1 MNFVVALQF
10 LIWFICSYAYSS
22 VIDATLIYFKD
33 LCPEKDLWCALEWSR
48 SSSMF
53 LVFSL
58 FGFKNE
64 YTFLFAAMDKLW
76 CGHSCWFIY
85 GDVWFPKTTLKC
97 PRNWEVI
104 QPHSPVEK
112 MVNFFISYCK
122 EHVFLYFFSD
132 THCIFFET
140 NPMNYWTFESF
151 DSFSLAGQSGSGSP
165 SKKTV
170 PNWHFPMQLDLLSDS
185 PRPRVSIPPPLYD
198 VTPGSTILT
207 AEAPAS
213 CNKMII

>member
-1 MNFVVALQF
+1 ML
-10 LIWFICSYAYSS
+10 LWSTLRICAQKKTCGVHWNDHVLLPCFWCFHCSDSKMSTHFYSQLWTS
-22 VIDATLIYFKD
+22 CGAAILVDLSMVIFDFHKPLWNV
-33 LCPEKDLWCALEWSR
+33 PEIGR
-48 SSSMF
+48 SSSHTLLLKKWSIF
-53 LVFSL
+53 TFRTVR
-58 FGFKNE
+58 K
-64 YTFLFAAMDKLW
+64 TFL
-76 CGHSCWFIY
+76 CI
-85 GDVWFPKTTLKC
+85 
-97 PRNWEVI
+97 
-104 QPHSPVEK
+104 
-112 MVNFFISYCK
+112 
-122 EHVFLYFFSD
+122 FFSD